1 MSGRSH
7 DNRGFVSWLLDTKH
21 LKNFISLSGLVAY
34 TYHPIKA
41 IQRVGRIPRLE
52 ATESRHLLLI

>member
-1 MSGRSH
+1 MV
-7 DNRGFVSWLLDTKH
+7 NL
-21 LKNFISLSGLVAY
+21 LSGLVAY

-41 IQRVGRIPRLE
+41 IQRVGRVPRLE